1 MIAIAASST
10 RMVRRPGFTLIELL
24 VVLLII
30 SVLIALLL
38 PAVQAAREAAR
49 RGHCANNLRQIG
61 LGVFNYHDVIGSLPL
76 GEMLLYDR
84 RYINPRVPCR
94 PWIQDK
100 SFLVAILP
108 YVEQAAL
115 YNAINQDLTIY
126 GAENRT
132 IGGVAVA
139 AYACPSDPDSGVPR
153 AGHPLERLTG
163 VFDDPGA
170 VEAPLVS
177 ASYAG
182 CHSDGALLALPEPA
196 LNCRVSPTRAA
207 AANGCITDVG
217 PLPLAAISDGTSC
230 TIMVA
235 EKSTTSLRPYLG
247 QVDQLGHNY
256 FSESGWWFS
265 GAMGD
270 SLVTGLYAPNAYK
283 KTPIRNIYAWT
294 WSASSLHPGGVNVMM
309 ADGSVRFV
317 KDTVDSRPPD
327 SHEAPPPLGKA
338 RTGVWQ
344 NLATRNGGE
353 VVPADAY

>member
-1 MIAIAASST
+1 MFAIAASS
-10 RMVRRPGFTLIELL
+10 RQIVRRTGFTLIELL
-24 VVLLII
+24 VVLFII
-30 SVLIALLL
+30 SVLVALLL
-38 PAVQAAREAAR
+38 PAVQAARETAR
-49 RGHCANNLRQIG
+49 RGRCANNLRQIG
-61 LGVFNYHDVIGSLPL
+61 LGVLNYHDTVGSLPL

-84 RYINPRVPCR
+84 RYINPRVPCQ

-115 YNAINQDLTIY
+115 YNAINQNLTIY

-132 IGGVAVA
+132 IGGMAVA

-153 AGHPLERLTG
+153 VGHPLARLTG
-163 VFDDPGA
+163 IFDDPGA
-170 VEAPLVS
+170 VAAMLVS
-177 ASYAG
+177 TSYAG
-182 CHSDGALLALPEPA
+182 CHSDGALLALPDPS
-196 LNCRVSPTRAA
+196 LNCQVSPIRAA

-217 PLPLAAISDGTSC
+217 PLPLAAVSDGTSC
-230 TIMVA
+230 TVMVA
-235 EKSTTSLRPYLG
+235 EKSTTILRPYLS
-247 QVDQLGHNY
+247 QVDQLGHDY

-283 KTPIRNIYAWT
+283 KTSISNTYAWT
-294 WSASSLHPGGVNVMM
+294 WSTSSLHPGGVNVMM
-309 ADGSVRFV
+309 ADGSVRFI
-317 KDTVDSRPPD
+317 KDTIDSRPPD
-327 SHEAPPPLGKA
+327 STEAPPPLGKA

-353 VVPADAY
+353 VIAVEAF